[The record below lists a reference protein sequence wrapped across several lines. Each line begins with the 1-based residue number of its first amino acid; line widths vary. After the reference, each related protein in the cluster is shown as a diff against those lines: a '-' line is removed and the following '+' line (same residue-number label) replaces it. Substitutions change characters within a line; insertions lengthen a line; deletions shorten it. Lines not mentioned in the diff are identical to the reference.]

1 MKAFITVIVLL
12 AVAAGGWY
20 GWSKWRPKQQAT
32 SWRTRT
38 IERGEIVQEV
48 RATGTVQPIKNILV
62 GTQVNGPILKL
73 SADFNDEVKEGQV
86 IAQIDPAVY
95 EANVARDEATLASAE
110 ASVLS
115 ATANNGQAR
124 ANVEQTQARLDL
136 AEKELVR
143 AKQLRAEEMVSQAS
157 YDIALADRDALLA
170 QIKINRNAVDQTAA
184 AISQAKAAVMQADA
198 ALKVSR
204 ANLGYTTIASPVDG
218 IIIERN
224 VDEGQTVVS
233 SMNAQTIFTIATDL
247 TRIQLQADIPE
258 SDVGGIVAGQP
269 VTFTVDAHSRIV
281 FTGAVTQ
288 VRMSATAVQNVV
300 TFPVIIEAANP
311 RKLLFPGMTANLAI
325 ETGRAQD
332 VLKIPAAALR
342 FTPPEGMVPRDQGGQ
357 GSRGQGV
364 QGSSADAPPLS
375 PDPRPTS
382 TPSTPSGRRGGGG
395 QIWII
400 GEDGDPEPVR
410 VRQKLSD
417 GTSIE
422 IETEQ
427 DIEGREVILGINSAS
442 NASAT
447 ADKNPFAPQM
457 PGSQMRR
464 AMR

>member
-12 AVAAGGWY
+12 AVAVGGWY

-184 AISQAKAAVMQADA
+184 AIDQAKAAVMQADA

-342 FTPPEGMVPRDQGGQ
+342 FTPPETAV

-382 TPSTPSGRRGGGG
+382 TPSTPSDRRGGGG
-395 QIWII
+395 RIWIV

-422 IETEQ
+422 VETEQ

-457 PGSQMRR
+457 PGPQMRR
-464 AMR
+464 AIR